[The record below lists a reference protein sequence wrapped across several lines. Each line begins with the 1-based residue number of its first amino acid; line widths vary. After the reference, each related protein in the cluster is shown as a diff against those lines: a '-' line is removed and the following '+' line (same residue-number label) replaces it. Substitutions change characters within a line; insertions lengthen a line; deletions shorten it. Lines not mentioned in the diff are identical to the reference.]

1 MDCPKCNKQNAGEA
15 KFCIKC
21 GSALGGNVS
30 DANFSPS
37 LAAVPGE
44 QPVLKN
50 KFFLISLAAVV
61 IVLAAGG
68 ISLSPQSNT
77 PSGAVK
83 KMFQIVEKGSY
94 NEFKNMYSQDAQ
106 QTASSIGYDLSVFYS
121 QARQEVNNKKG
132 VKKFDITEEEIT
144 GDTARVCYKVEYG
157 DSSTD
162 ANCGNLI
169 KENSVW
175 KLAD

>member
-1 MDCPKCNKQNAGEA
+1 MNCPKCNKQNAGEA

-21 GSALGGNVS
+21 GSVLGGNVS
-30 DANFSPS
+30 GANVSPS
-37 LAAVPGE
+37 LAAVPEE
-44 QPVLKN
+44 QPILKN
-50 KFFLISLAAVV
+50 KFFLVSLAAVV

-68 ISLSPQSNT
+68 ISLSPQNNT

-94 NEFKNMYSQDAQ
+94 NEFKNMYSQDAR
-106 QTASSIGYDLSVFYS
+106 QTASSIGYDLSVFYR
-121 QARQEVNNKKG
+121 QARQEVNDKKG

-144 GDTARVCYKVEYG
+144 DDTARVCYKVEYG

-162 ANCGNLI
+162 DNCGNLI
-169 KENSVW
+169 KENGAW